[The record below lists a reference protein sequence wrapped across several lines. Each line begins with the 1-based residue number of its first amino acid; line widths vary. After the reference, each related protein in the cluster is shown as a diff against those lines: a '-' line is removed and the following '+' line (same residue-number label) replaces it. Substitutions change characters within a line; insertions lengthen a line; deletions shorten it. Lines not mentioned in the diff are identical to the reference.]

1 MSISDIKHE
10 LNSLKT
16 VENTVFKK
24 KNIQDILK
32 NNIETME
39 TYVNNRVIN
48 IYSRPWNKLEPRL
61 KKKKMN
67 EYLDVLL
74 NNKTISLS
82 EFNTIL
88 YKSNKDL
95 DKTYQT
101 DIIKKTKIVYD
112 TELCELTK
120 FDYTLYLQ

>member
-10 LNSLKT
+10 LNALKT
-16 VENTVFKK
+16 VESTDLKK

-48 IYSRPWNKLEPRL
+48 IYSRSWNKLEPRL

-74 NNKTISLS
+74 NNKTITLT

-95 DKTYQT
+95 EKMYQT

-112 TELCELTK
+112 TELCEITN